1 MVRTAAGAGK
11 AAAVRIAWG
20 RLLRVGNSPVGRA
33 TLTFGSHPA
42 TCCCLFSPSAA
53 SSAAEFDLS
62 SQRHLEAV
70 LKIWIGLMW
79 SMLYGLTR
87 KLGVML
93 LRTRGDTA
101 KDIEILVLP
110 SAGGATAPG
119 HPSRPPTSRS
129 GTRTSRNCGRP
140 VVDSSRRIWP
150 CCVSTPADRPGG
162 RRREFRPALTGLS

>member
-70 LKIWIGLMW
+70 LKTWIGLMW

-87 KLGVML
+87 NTLGVML
-93 LRTRGDTA
+93 LRTRGYGQGHRDLGPTISWRCYGA
-101 KDIEILVLP
+101 RSPVPP
-110 SAGGATAPG
+110 SN
-119 HPSRPPTSRS
+119 PPIGYS
-129 GTRTSRNCGRP
+129 NF
-140 VVDSSRRIWP
+140 
-150 CCVSTPADRPGG
+150 A
-162 RRREFRPALTGLS
+162 ELRPAGRGLEPEDLAVLRVHAG